1 MLTVL
6 TFALALT
13 AGQAGNQAFAGTWIA
28 EFEGKTFA
36 RLELTVAND
45 ALGGKFAIG
54 DIEVDADGAV
64 RMAESVP
71 ATLSS
76 IFDVV
81 VNRSTLSFT
90 RKDGADTDHFE
101 MRLVGEQAELRFL
114 PSEEDRRE
122 LAAAGVP
129 VPKPIRLKKVMR

>member
-36 RLELTVAND
+36 RLELTVDNGTVGGRIS
-45 ALGGKFAIG
+45 LGN
-54 DIEVDADGAV
+54 IEVNPDGEV
-64 RMAESVP
+64 RMAESAP
-71 ATLSS
+71 AALSA